1 VRRIAVVGSG
11 LLGCL
16 TSLLAA
22 RSGMAVDLFEQDE
35 SLFTGASLI
44 NEGKVHLGPIFAMAD
59 SRTHSLMVEAGL
71 QFADIVDSAVGSSL
85 DWTSLTGAPFDYLV
99 MPGSLLTVEELA
111 SAYARV
117 NALLERGSS
126 YLGRDIDVI
135 VHPQAR
141 PNDMTGLPSFHTEER
156 AIDVRRLREIVVSA
170 VEDHP
175 LISVSTGARVD
186 ALRAGE
192 SDVDVVLPDR
202 VVRVDAAINCAW
214 DGAAALLPTPPPPV
228 NYRVKA
234 AVRLDPWPGAPT
246 LTLVQGPFGDVVGH
260 SDHVY
265 ISWYPIGRLA
275 HESGVSPSPAARE
288 ALVEGRAR
296 VDLAQAQAREL
307 QRLGVIPDPV
317 SIREVVAG
325 FILGDGDVDID
336 QRSSLLHQRG
346 QFGVRRNGMI
356 FTPANFKL
364 TTAPLAARHVV
375 ATVTDGL

>member
-1 VRRIAVVGSG
+1 
-11 LLGCL
+11 
-16 TSLLAA
+16 
-22 RSGMAVDLFEQDE
+22 
-35 SLFTGASLI
+35 
-44 NEGKVHLGPIFAMAD
+44 
-59 SRTHSLMVEAGL
+59 
-71 QFADIVDSAVGSSL
+71 
-85 DWTSLTGAPFDYLV
+85 
-99 MPGSLLTVEELA
+99 
-111 SAYARV
+111 
-117 NALLERGSS
+117 
-126 YLGRDIDVI
+126 
-135 VHPQAR
+135 
-141 PNDMTGLPSFHTEER
+141 
-156 AIDVRRLREIVVSA
+156 
-170 VEDHP
+170 
-175 LISVSTGARVD
+175 
-186 ALRAGE
+186 
-192 SDVDVVLPDR
+192 
-202 VVRVDAAINCAW
+202 
-214 DGAAALLPTPPPPV
+214 
-228 NYRVKA
+228 
-234 AVRLDPWPGAPT
+234 
-246 LTLVQGPFGDVVGH
+246 VQGPFGDVVGH